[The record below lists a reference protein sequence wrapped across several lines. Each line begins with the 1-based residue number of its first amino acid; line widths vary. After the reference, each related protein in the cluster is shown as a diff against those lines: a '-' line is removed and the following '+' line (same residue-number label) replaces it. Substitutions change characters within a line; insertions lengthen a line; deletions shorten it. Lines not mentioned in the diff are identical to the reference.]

1 MSIVRDLMKRFP
13 TRLIRTG
20 FGYGSSVFPQKGNDG
35 KDRQIDMI
43 LIVDDVAKFHQ
54 TNMKVNKKDY
64 SYLMRFGGSEIVTSF
79 NKKAAGLFF
88 NPFVETDIGV
98 LKYGVIS
105 TKRAVD
111 DLENWTSLYLSGR
124 LHKPVKFCTP
134 NHPNDSLDLSQS
146 LPSLDDPIGRALRL
160 NLYSAIR
167 TALMLNL
174 HSYHSKS
181 TTLDDVLL
189 NICKLSYTGDIRTQG
204 FEDQQKVNK
213 IFEGSYDNLKALYE
227 SRINEMAGLEYNFE
241 NGRIDIDT
249 SAPVIT
255 KQVENLPSALYP
267 LRIADLAPYDH
278 ISLKQ
283 YLLPR
288 MEEIVRSSSTSQTT
302 VNAITAGPSKSIRY
316 AYAKL
321 KKAQKSKK

>member
-13 TRLIRTG
+13 TRLVRTG

-43 LIVDDVAKFHQ
+43 LIVDDVQEFHK
-54 TNMKVNKKDY
+54 TNMKINKRDY
-64 SYLMRFGGSEIVTSF
+64 SYSMRFGGPEIVTSF
-79 NKKAAGLFF
+79 NKRAAGLFF
-88 NPFVETDIGV
+88 NPFVETDLGV

-105 TKRAVD
+105 TERAVD

-134 NHPNDSLDLSQS
+134 QHPENSALDLSQS
-146 LPSLDDPIGRALRL
+146 LPSIDDPIGRALRL

-167 TALMLNL
+167 TAIMLNL

-213 IFEGSYDNLKALYE
+213 IFEGSYDNLKQLYE
-227 SRINEMAGLEYNFE
+227 PRINEMTGLEYS
-241 NGRIDIDT
+241 NGKIDIDT
-249 SAPVIT
+249 SAAVIT
-255 KQVENLPSALYP
+255 KQVENMPSALYP

-278 ISLKQ
+278 ISMKQ
-283 YLLPR
+283 YLSER
-288 MEEIVRSSSTSQTT
+288 IEEIVKSSSTSQTT
-302 VNAITAGPSKSIRY
+302 FNAITAGPSKSIRY

-321 KKAQKSKK
+321 KKAQKSKQN